1 MTDVTHPR
9 DFKGKYFNYRLD
21 PGATVQPGTVLDRG
35 IRRNSTTSV
44 TTHLRD
50 SAVAPHG
57 AVWKFKFLKYWA
69 GAITRTRLDQPVL
82 TGPMSGCILC
92 RYVKNGQNFVAHIGT
107 AHTPT
112 DPATIA
118 VKTAWTAYMNAG
130 GVLNVVG
137 RKPTQVIPDLDV
149 IAHFAGGNVPQVWG
163 YFTTTDAWALL
174 IGETNGGPGGARCN
188 QILTARPMALL
199 PWVAIPGHW

>member
-1 MTDVTHPR
+1 MAHPR

-35 IRRNSTTSV
+35 IKNGATKVV
-44 TTHLRD
+44 TTHLR
-50 SAVAPHG
+50 ANAAAPTG
-57 AVWKFKFLKYWA
+57 QVWNFRFLQYWA
-69 GAITRTRLDQPVL
+69 GAITRTKINQPVL

-92 RYVKNGQNFVAHIGT
+92 RYTKNGQAYLAHIGT

-118 VKTAWTAYMNAG
+118 VKTAWTTYMNAG
-130 GVLNVVG
+130 GVSHIEG

-149 IAHFAGGNVPQVWG
+149 IPHVTGGNVPQVWG

-174 IGETNGGPGGARCN
+174 IGQTIGVGGARCN
-188 QILTARPMALL
+188 QIFTVRPMALL
-199 PWVAIPGHW
+199 PWASIPDHW